1 MFLMLRIVF
10 LLPLLLFACAQQPAS
25 TVNILSESP
34 LQFSGKGAGA
44 GMMLSSAMG
53 PMGIAIGFAIDEG
66 IAKDIRA
73 TALKGNVVVEE
84 ILQKELKKKP
94 SIVSNKAITSI
105 NIDRHGF
112 ITWPGG
118 DDLVM
123 SQFHITINDNEKNS
137 LIIKFPEDFSSSE
150 AFLDEAETLSDIKQD
165 SDKIRALLTY
175 AVSATLDRLIAN
187 PQ

>member
-1 MFLMLRIVF
+1 MLRSVL
-10 LLPLLLFACAQQPAS
+10 LLPLLLLACVQQPIS
-25 TVNILSESP
+25 TVQIINENP

-73 TALKGNVVVEE
+73 TASTGNVVIDE
-84 ILQKELKKKP
+84 ILRKELKKRP
-94 SIVSNKAITSI
+94 AAISNEAMTSI
-105 NIDRHGF
+105 IIDRYGF

-150 AFLDEAETLSDIKQD
+150 TFLEHAETLEGIKQD
-165 SDKIRALLTY
+165 PDKIRTLLAY
-175 AVSATLDRLIAN
+175 AVSTTVGRLIAN